1 MTTRFP
7 HLPKSIWV
15 FHAAEARFVGGVF
28 DDLEIAKAWILQ
40 NRLTGVLTAY
50 PLNEG
55 CFEWAVR
62 TECVSMK
69 AEKLEEK
76 RKDPSFI
83 GGFTTA
89 AQEHFHFEDGVECG

>member
-1 MTTRFP
+1 MTERSS
-7 HLPKSIWV
+7 HLSKSIWV
-15 FHAAEARFVGGVF
+15 FHAAGARFSGGVF
-28 DDLEIAKAWILQ
+28 DDLSIAKAWILQ

-62 TECVSMK
+62 MKCVGMK
-69 AEKLEEK
+69 AEKLDVK
-76 RKDPSFI
+76 KTDPGFV

-89 AQEHFHFEDGVECG
+89 AQEHFHFEDGVEC